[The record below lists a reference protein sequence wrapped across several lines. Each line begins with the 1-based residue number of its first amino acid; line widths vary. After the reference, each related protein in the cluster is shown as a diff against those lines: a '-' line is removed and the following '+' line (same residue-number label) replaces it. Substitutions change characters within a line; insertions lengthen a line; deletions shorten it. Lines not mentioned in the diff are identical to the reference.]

1 VTIEDGLY
9 NDTEA
14 ALIEWLEDSVEGV
27 NNAGIATTDTLDASL
42 TFVRVVRIGGQDD
55 GVTDAAVVD
64 IDVFAATR
72 ATAFVVAERIRAGL
86 RPRTRAGAAII
97 DSVRTSVSPRQLPW
111 SNTKIKRYSAT
122 YGITLRR

>member
-1 VTIEDGLY
+1 MSDLY
-9 NDTEA
+9 QDTEA
-14 ALIEWLEDSVEGV
+14 ALVTWVKTIEGV
-27 NNAGIATTDTLDASL
+27 AAAGNATTDALSSSL
-42 TFVRVVRIGGQDD
+42 TFVRVMRIGGQDN
-55 GVTDAAVVD
+55 GITDAAMVD

-72 ATAFVVAERIRAGL
+72 SAAWAVAERIRAGL

-111 SNTKIKRYSAT
+111 SNDNIKRYSAT